1 MHAYLVIGHESQEL
15 EREISN
21 LAKSLGENIFE
32 FPITKIN
39 EVRELTKFLKL
50 SFDKPTVILIRN
62 IETATEEALNA
73 FLKTLEEPQKD
84 VKFIL
89 TATSEHKLLPTIV
102 SRCQI
107 VKIKKLK
114 SQPKAGRPLDE
125 KIENTEIGKFLN
137 LSIGE
142 KIAYIDSIKKREI
155 AVNFLQDQIIFMHQE
170 LLKEKED
177 FKSKAGLLAT
187 AQNTLNRLNLNGN
200 VGLQLTN
207 FVINTS
213 QK

>member
-1 MHAYLVIGHESQEL
+1 MHAFLVIGHESQEL
-15 EREISN
+15 ERAISN

-50 SFDKPTVILIRN
+50 SFDKPTVFLVRN

-73 FLKTLEEPQKD
+73 FLKTLEEPQEN

-89 TATSEHKLLPTIV
+89 TATSEHKLLPTVV

-107 VKIKKLK
+107 IRKGGQKLEVGSWNIKSFLTT
-114 SQPKAGRPLDE
+114 SQ
-125 KIENTEIGKFLN
+125 
-137 LSIGE
+137 GE
-142 KIAYIDSIKKREI
+142 KLAFIDSIRKREDAI
-155 AVNFLQDQIIFMHQE
+155 DFLQNLTVLLHKE
-170 LLKEKED
+170 LLEEKSD
-177 FKSKAGLLAT
+177 YGSKADLLASSQK
-187 AQNTLNRLNLNGN
+187 ALKRINLNGN

-207 FVINTS
+207 FIVNFP

>member
-50 SFDKPTVILIRN
+50 SFDKPRVILIRN

-73 FLKTLEEPQKD
+73 FLKTLEEPQKN
-84 VKFIL
+84 VKFLL
-89 TATSEHKLLPTIV
+89 TSTSEHKLLPTII

-107 VKIKKLK
+107 VRVKGKRSKVNGLNK
-114 SQPKAGRPLDE
+114 NP
-125 KIENTEIGKFLN
+125 ENFIDM
-137 LSIGE
+137 SVGE
-142 KIAYIDSIKKREI
+142 KIAYIDSIRKREN
-155 AVNFLQDQIIFMHQE
+155 ALNFIQDQIIFMHQE

>member
-73 FLKTLEEPQKD
+73 FLKTLEEPQKN
-84 VKFIL
+84 VKFLL
-89 TATSEHKLLPTIV
+89 TSTSEHKLLPTII

-107 VKIKKLK
+107 VRVKGKRSKVNGLNK
-114 SQPKAGRPLDE
+114 NP
-125 KIENTEIGKFLN
+125 ENFIDM
-137 LSIGE
+137 SVGE

>member
-73 FLKTLEEPQKD
+73 FLKTLEEPQKN

-89 TATSEHKLLPTIV
+89 TSTSEHKLLPTII

-107 VKIKKLK
+107 VRVKGKRSKVNGLNK
-114 SQPKAGRPLDE
+114 NP
-125 KIENTEIGKFLN
+125 ENFIDM
-137 LSIGE
+137 SVGE
-142 KIAYIDSIKKREI
+142 KIAYIDSIRKREN
-155 AVNFLQDQIIFMHQE
+155 ALNFIQDQIIFMHQE

-177 FKSKAGLLAT
+177 FKSKAGFITT

>member
-50 SFDKPTVILIRN
+50 SFDKPTVFLVRN

-73 FLKTLEEPQKD
+73 FLKTLEEPQKN

-89 TATSEHKLLPTIV
+89 TSTSEHKLLPTII

-107 VKIKKLK
+107 VRVKGKRSKVNGLNK
-114 SQPKAGRPLDE
+114 NP
-125 KIENTEIGKFLN
+125 ENFIDM
-137 LSIGE
+137 SVGE

>member
-73 FLKTLEEPQKD
+73 FLKTLEEPQKN

-89 TATSEHKLLPTIV
+89 TSTSEHKLLPTII

-107 VKIKKLK
+107 VRVKGKRSKVNGLNK
-114 SQPKAGRPLDE
+114 NP
-125 KIENTEIGKFLN
+125 ENFIDM
-137 LSIGE
+137 SVGE
-142 KIAYIDSIKKREI
+142 KIAYIDSIRKREN
-155 AVNFLQDQIIFMHQE
+155 ALNFIQDQIIFMHQE